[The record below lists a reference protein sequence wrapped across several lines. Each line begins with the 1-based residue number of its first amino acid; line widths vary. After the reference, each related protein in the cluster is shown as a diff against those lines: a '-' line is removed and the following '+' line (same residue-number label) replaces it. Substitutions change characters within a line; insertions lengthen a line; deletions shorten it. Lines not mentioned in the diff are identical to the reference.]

1 MTVDVVDHP
10 VRVIHNDPRLIVLA
24 HRREVVLTD
33 VRALAAIRD
42 LEWATVPVCG
52 SVRGVLVRLC
62 LQKVTMGQSALRVAL
77 RGWYAHTFLING
89 SRSAQLHPGLSY
101 RFAQSS

>member
-10 VRVIHNDPRLIVLA
+10 VRVIHDDPRLIVLA
-24 HRREVVLTD
+24 HRREVVLAD

-42 LEWATVPVCG
+42 LQRATVAVRG

-62 LQKVTMGQSALRVAL
+62 LQK
-77 RGWYAHTFLING
+77 G
-89 SRSAQLHPGLSY
+89 SHEVSR
-101 RFAQSS
+101 R